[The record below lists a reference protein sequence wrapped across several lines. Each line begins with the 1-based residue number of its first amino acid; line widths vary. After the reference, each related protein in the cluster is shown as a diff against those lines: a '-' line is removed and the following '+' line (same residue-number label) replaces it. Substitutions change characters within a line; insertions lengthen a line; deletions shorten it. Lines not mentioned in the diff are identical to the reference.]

1 MPVETPDANFSA
13 SSPETAPDAGYI
25 GQDRGGWQPVT
36 PDPADL
42 VNQPF
47 GDDPEDAP
55 ANGEGDGEGGE
66 TEPAEAKE
74 GEEKEDT
81 RFDKHPR
88 FQQLIEDNRRLKE
101 QAALAQQYEADKP
114 LYDEAKA
121 AGFNTVGDYLGAIQ
135 QQQDQI
141 TAEREQQAA
150 QQARIAELQ
159 ENVNNGDIT
168 AEMAERLLNMEQI
181 AARTQAQ
188 QRQTSITMNRQAL
201 KEVQSEVP
209 ALSAHKDLLGVLEA
223 TLTNGD
229 GAADVIRTV
238 GREVKAL
245 HAAAEQAGYDRAV
258 REAADKSKPAPPPV
272 NNGFGLPA
280 APRAGGKPTIDNQES
295 WGSLVKGIFTG
306 K

>member
-1 MPVETPDANFSA
+1 MSDTLDANTSA
-13 SSPETAPDAGYI
+13 PSPEAAPDAGYI

-42 VNQPF
+42 ASQPF

-55 ANGEGDGEGGE
+55 ANGEGEDDGA
-66 TEPAEAKE
+66 EPAEAKE

-101 QAALAQQYEADKP
+101 QAAIAQQYEADKP

-159 ENVNNGDIT
+159 ESVNNGDIT

-188 QRQTSITMNRQAL
+188 QRQTTVTLNRQAL
-201 KEVQSEVP
+201 QEVQAAVP
-209 ALSAHKDLLGVLEA
+209 GLTAQKEFLSVLEA
-223 TLTNGD
+223 TLPNESG
-229 GAADVIRTV
+229 ADVIRTV
-238 GREVKAL
+238 GKSIKAMT
-245 HAAAEQAGYDRAV
+245 AAAEQAGYDRAV

-280 APRAGGKPTIDNQES
+280 APRAGGKPTIDNQDS